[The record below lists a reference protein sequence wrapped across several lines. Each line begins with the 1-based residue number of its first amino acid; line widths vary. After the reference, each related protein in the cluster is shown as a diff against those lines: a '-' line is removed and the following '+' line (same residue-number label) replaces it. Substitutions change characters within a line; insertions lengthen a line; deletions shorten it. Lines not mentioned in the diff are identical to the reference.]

1 MTTRRDF
8 LGTAGRLTTAAAAA
22 TSLSGLVKAA
32 DEKKPP
38 AVHPGGTGEIRLALI
53 GCGGRGGGAAADA
66 LSVAGAPIKM
76 VALADVF
83 KPRADIVKR
92 SLGEQFK
99 DRVDVPD
106 ERIFVGFDAY
116 KKAIDSLRPGDIA
129 CFATPVAFRAV
140 QLAYAIEKGVHAFM
154 EKPISLDGPSTKRML
169 ELAPLA
175 DAKNLKVGVG
185 LMCRH
190 CDRRR
195 ELFDRL
201 RNGEAG
207 ELLSFHGYREG
218 NPPHNL
224 DLAPGPAGM
233 SELLWQ
239 VKRFHNFIWASG
251 GIFSD
256 YYVHHIDEVCWM
268 KNAWPVLAQ
277 GTGGRNLRGK
287 IDDQNFDNY
296 GIEYTFP
303 DDTKFFY
310 YGRST
315 KNCEQRFGVYG
326 QGTKGAFT
334 ISTSGHSPARSAIY
348 EGPKSTKENLVWAA
362 TQPEPNPY
370 RQEWQ
375 HLVAAIISGEPYNEI
390 VRGAQASMVTAMG
403 RFAAHTG
410 KPIKYDE
417 MLASPDDITA
427 AVATLTDD
435 SPAFLKANPDGSY
448 PRPIPGQ
455 YKYEYRD

>member
-1 MTTRRDF
+1 
-8 LGTAGRLTTAAAAA
+8 
-22 TSLSGLVKAA
+22 
-32 DEKKPP
+32 
-38 AVHPGGTGEIRLALI
+38 
-53 GCGGRGGGAAADA
+53 
-66 LSVAGAPIKM
+66 
-76 VALADVF
+76 
-83 KPRADIVKR
+83 
-92 SLGEQFK
+92 
-99 DRVDVPD
+99 
-106 ERIFVGFDAY
+106 
-116 KKAIDSLRPGDIA
+116 
-129 CFATPVAFRAV
+129 
-140 QLAYAIEKGVHAFM
+140 
-154 EKPISLDGPSTKRML
+154 
-169 ELAPLA
+169 
-175 DAKNLKVGVG
+175 
-185 LMCRH
+185 
-190 CDRRR
+190 
-195 ELFDRL
+195 
-201 RNGEAG
+201 
-207 ELLSFHGYREG
+207 
-218 NPPHNL
+218 
-224 DLAPGPAGM
+224 
-233 SELLWQ
+233 
-239 VKRFHNFIWASG
+239 
-251 GIFSD
+251 
-256 YYVHHIDEVCWM
+256 M

-348 EGPKSTKENLVWAA
+348 KGPTSTKENLVWAA

-435 SPAFLKANPDGSY
+435 SPAFLTANPDGSY
-448 PRPIPGQ
+448 PRPNPGQ